1 MSYMVLDCL
10 LKQFPRDERCRRRTR
25 PRTHILQMLSPRPC
39 DTALVALR
47 RPLFALL
54 LSCAI
59 PSTTCPPAFPLPP
72 QARGCFLYTVPRS
85 FGYHG
90 WRAGVV
96 SVLQHAVTLC
106 AAANSACRTCQLCI
120 WTVHT
125 IVPTKIYVLALWQ
138 ATVGLLHLVGWVAP
152 RLSLR
157 SRTPRQQ
164 SGQWAK
170 WKKILGSDLM
180 PWAFAEKLRA
190 ESRDGPAPFFPL
202 MTMALLYGTTVLSS
216 LAVVS
221 AVDAVRV
228 VAWYGLS
235 AIPGKGVV
243 YFECAGIQAVTSA
256 GLSTAQ
262 RQPQPQPPEQQM
274 NGNAG
279 PWAVGCCAA
288 EKYICDPNI

>member
-1 MSYMVLDCL
+1 
-10 LKQFPRDERCRRRTR
+10 
-25 PRTHILQMLSPRPC
+25 MLSPRPC

-59 PSTTCPPAFPLPP
+59 PSTTCPPAFP
-72 QARGCFLYTVPRS
+72 ARGCFLYTVPRS

-90 WRAGVV
+90 WRAAVV

-106 AAANSACRTCQLCI
+106 AAANSAYRTCQLCI

-125 IVPTKIYVLALWQ
+125 IVLTKIYVLALWQ

-157 SRTPRQQ
+157 SDAAAAVRAVGKVEEDSRKRFDAVGFCRKVVRGEPRW
-164 SGQWAK
+164 SGSLLSVDDHGTLHPTRKHPCMGNSVSLSVPVQMH
-170 WKKILGSDLM
+170 S
-180 PWAFAEKLRA
+180 
-190 ESRDGPAPFFPL
+190 
-202 MTMALLYGTTVLSS
+202 LYGTTVLSS

-235 AIPGKGVV
+235 AIPSKGVV

-256 GLSTAQ
+256 GPSTAQ
-262 RQPQPQPPEQQM
+262 PQPQPQPPSQQM

-279 PWAVGCCAA
+279 P
-288 EKYICDPNI
+288 